1 MKIIK
6 LIVILGQLLF
16 LFFINYY
23 AFHLKNGDNQTSLDV
38 LFCGTLFL
46 ILALSTLFAFK
57 LISKSDKLTLII
69 FSLFILISLNF
80 FLFDYFNIMVEYDR
94 WIKKG
99 IPEKPFWF

>member
-38 LFCGTLFL
+38 LFYGTLFL
-46 ILALSTLFAFK
+46 IFKFQAQDLIRSIDSGSAVHVMANLF
-57 LISKSDKLTLII
+57 
-69 FSLFILISLNF
+69 
-80 FLFDYFNIMVEYDR
+80 
-94 WIKKG
+94 
-99 IPEKPFWF
+99 